1 MKKAVR
7 TSDSGELMFPT
18 FGNLR
23 ASSSGEYAYNAIP
36 HVAAGDGNG

>member
-23 ASSSGEYAYNAIP
+23 APSSGEYAYNAIP